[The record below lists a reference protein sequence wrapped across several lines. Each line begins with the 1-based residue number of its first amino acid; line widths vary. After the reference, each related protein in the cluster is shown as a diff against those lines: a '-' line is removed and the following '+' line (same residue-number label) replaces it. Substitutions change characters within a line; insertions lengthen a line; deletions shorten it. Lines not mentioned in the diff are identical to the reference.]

1 MMKICMVGHFPPH
14 LGGISSYTYL
24 LSRELVNRGDEV
36 CVLTYPHENIDDIEN
51 IPVFTAPTV
60 DIKGIRGFLFSI
72 SATFKL
78 LRMVRK
84 YKIDLIHAHYVM
96 PPGLIAVICSM
107 FSGAKTAIT
116 IHGSDIFVLA
126 RKPILKSIIK
136 FILKRSDYVFVVS
149 DSLKENVLKLGIEVL
164 ENKLSVTY
172 NAVDVERFRPDQ
184 TSTFKEEIHIGP
196 QKSVVLFVGN
206 LVWQKGVEYLIRAK
220 EFLNVDAEIVIVGD
234 GPLLEELKG
243 IVEFEKMEGITFT
256 GARNDVENIMP
267 AADVVVV
274 PSVSESFGIVV
285 LEAMASGK
293 PVVATKVGGIP
304 EVVNEK
310 TGILVNPEDPVGL
323 AEAVDKILQDKELK
337 DKMGKTA
344 EEQVMKYARVEIPY

>member
-1 MMKICMVGHFPPH
+1 MKICMVGHFPPH

-24 LSRELVNRGDEV
+24 LSRELVNRGDKV
-36 CVLTYPHENIDDIEN
+36 CVLTYPHENISDIEG

-60 DIKGIRGFLFSI
+60 NIKGIRGFLFSI

-78 LRMVRK
+78 LSMIRK
-84 YKIDLIHAHYVM
+84 YNIDLIHAHYVM

-107 FSGAKTAIT
+107 FSGTKTAIT

-126 RKPILKSIIK
+126 RKPLLKSIIK

-149 DSLKENVLKLGIEVL
+149 DSLKENVLKLGIEGL
-164 ENKLSVTY
+164 EDKLSITY
-172 NAVDVERFRPDQ
+172 NSVDVERFRPDQ
-184 TSTFKEEIHIGP
+184 MGTFKEEMHINP
-196 QKSVVLFVGN
+196 QKPVVLFVGN

-243 IVEFEKMEGITFT
+243 IVEFEKIEGITFT
-256 GARNDVENIMP
+256 GARNDIEDIMP
-267 AADVVVV
+267 SADVVVV
-274 PSVSESFGIVV
+274 PSVSESFGIVI

-304 EVVNEK
+304 EVVNK
-310 TGILVNPEDPVGL
+310 KIGILINPEDPVGL
-323 AEAVDKILQDKELK
+323 AEAINKILQDKELK
-337 DKMGKTA
+337 ENMGKNA
-344 EEQVMKYARVEIPY
+344 REQVMKYSSIEIPY

>member
-1 MMKICMVGHFPPH
+1 MKVCMVGHFPPH

-24 LSRELVNRGDEV
+24 LSRELVNRGDKV
-36 CVLTYPHENIDDIEN
+36 CVLTYPHENISDVKG

-60 DIKGIRGFLFSI
+60 NIKGIRGFLFSI

-78 LRMVRK
+78 LSMIRK
-84 YKIDLIHAHYVM
+84 YKIDLIHAHYIM
-96 PPGLIAVICSM
+96 PPGLIAVVCSM
-107 FSGAKTAIT
+107 FSGTKTAIT

-126 RKPILKSIIK
+126 RKPLLKSIIK

-149 DSLKENVLKLGIEVL
+149 DSLKENVLKLGIEGL
-164 ENKLSVTY
+164 EDKLSITY
-172 NAVDVERFRPDQ
+172 NSVDVKRFRPDQ
-184 TSTFKEEIHIGP
+184 MGTFKEEMHINP
-196 QKSVVLFVGN
+196 QKPVVLFVGN

-256 GARNDVENIMP
+256 GARNDIENIMP
-267 AADVVVV
+267 SADVVVV
-274 PSVSESFGIVV
+274 PSVSESFGIVI

-304 EVVNEK
+304 EVVNK
-310 TGILVNPEDPVGL
+310 KIGILVNPEDPVGL

-337 DKMGKTA
+337 ENMGKTA
-344 EEQVMKYARVEIPY
+344 REQVMKYSSIEIPY

>member
-1 MMKICMVGHFPPH
+1 MKICMVGHFPPH

-60 DIKGIRGFLFSI
+60 NIKGIRGFLFSI

-126 RKPILKSIIK
+126 HKPILKSIIK

-149 DSLKENVLKLGIEVL
+149 DSLKDNALKLGIDGL
-164 ENKLSVTY
+164 ENKLSITY
-172 NAVDVERFRPDQ
+172 NAVDVERFRPDI
-184 TSTFKEEIHIGP
+184 TSTLKKEIHIDS
-196 QKSVVLFVGN
+196 QKPIVLFVGN

-243 IVEFEKMEGITFT
+243 IVEFEKMDGITFT
-256 GARNDVENIMP
+256 GARNDIENIMP
-267 AADVVVV
+267 AADIFVL
-274 PSVSESFGIVV
+274 PSLSEGRPTVI
-285 LEAMASGK
+285 LEAMASGL
-293 PVVATKVGGIP
+293 PVVATNVGGIP
-304 EVVNEK
+304 EIVTEK
-310 TGILVNPEDPVGL
+310 TGILVNPEDSVGL
-323 AEAVDKILQDKELK
+323 AESIDKILQDKKLK
-337 DKMGKTA
+337 EKMGNA
-344 EEQVMKYARVEIPY
+344 AREHVMKYARIEIPY

>member
-1 MMKICMVGHFPPH
+1 MKICMIGHFPPH

-24 LSRELVNRGDEV
+24 LSRELINREDEV
-36 CVLTYPHENIDDIEN
+36 YVLTYPHENISDIEN
-51 IPVFTAPTV
+51 IPVFTAPTLN
-60 DIKGIRGFLFSI
+60 IKGLRGFLFFI

-78 LRMVRK
+78 LGIVRK

-107 FSGAKTAIT
+107 ISGTKTAIT

-126 RKPILKSIIK
+126 RKPVLKSMIK

-149 DSLKENVLKLGIEVL
+149 DSLKEGVMKLGIEGI

-184 TSTFKEEIHIGP
+184 KSTFKEELKIDP
-196 QKSVVLFVGN
+196 QKPVILFVGN

-220 EFLNVDAEIVIVGD
+220 EFLSEEAEIVIVGN
-234 GPLLEELKG
+234 GPLFEELKG
-243 IVEFEKMEGITFT
+243 IVEFEKMKGIKFT
-256 GARNDVENIMP
+256 GARSDIENIMP
-267 AADVVVV
+267 AADVFVL
-274 PSVSESFGIVV
+274 PSLSEGRPTVL

-293 PVVATKVGGIP
+293 PVVATNVGGIP
-304 EVVNEK
+304 EIVNKEI
-310 TGILVNPEDPVGL
+310 GILVNPEDPVGL
-323 AEAVDKILQDKELK
+323 AEAINKILQDKDLK
-337 DKMGKTA
+337 EKMGKA
-344 EEQVMKYARVEIPY
+344 AREHVMKYASIKIPY

>member
-1 MMKICMVGHFPPH
+1 MKICMLGHFPPH

-24 LSRELVNRGDEV
+24 LSRELVNRGDKV
-36 CVLTYPHENIDDIEN
+36 CVLTYPHENISDIEG

-60 DIKGIRGFLFSI
+60 TIKGIRGFLFSI

-78 LRMVRK
+78 LSMIRK

-107 FSGAKTAIT
+107 FSETKTAIT

-126 RKPILKSIIK
+126 RKPLLKSMIK

-149 DSLKENVLKLGIEVL
+149 DSLKENVLKLGIEGL
-164 ENKLSVTY
+164 EDKLSITY
-172 NAVDVERFRPDQ
+172 NSVDVERFRPDQ
-184 TSTFKEEIHIGP
+184 ISTFKKEIHINP
-196 QKSVVLFVGN
+196 QKPVVLFVGN

-256 GARNDVENIMP
+256 GARNDIENIMP
-267 AADVVVV
+267 SADVVVV
-274 PSVSESFGIVV
+274 PSVSESFGIVI

-304 EVVNEK
+304 EVVNK
-310 TGILVNPEDPVGL
+310 KIGILVNPEDPVGL
-323 AEAVDKILQDKELK
+323 AEAINKILQDKELK
-337 DKMGKTA
+337 ENMGKNA
-344 EEQVMKYARVEIPY
+344 REQVMKYSSIEIPY